1 MLVKLTKIGNSHGI
15 RLPKS
20 VIAECGF
27 QSEINLT
34 VEQKRVIL
42 TAQSQDRAHWREK
55 IHPALNEQQN
65 WQSEWIW

>member
-15 RLPKS
+15 RLPKN

-42 TAQSQDRAHWREK
+42 TARTHERMNWREK
-55 IHPALNEQQN
+55 IHLTMPEQKN
-65 WQSEWIW
+65 WEAEWIW

>member
-1 MLVKLTKIGNSHGI
+1 MIVKLTKIGNSHGI
-15 RLPKS
+15 RLPKN

-42 TAQSQDRAHWREK
+42 TAHTHERFNWRER
-55 IHPALNEQQN
+55 IHPVASEQQG
-65 WQSEWIW
+65 WETEWIW